1 MNKIKRSSFIKTMFA
16 GAVALHLPFIYSCNT
31 NDIDGVTIIINKDK
45 YFINIID
52 LKLIFDVLLPQSAIA
67 PSANSLKAD
76 IYMFWLL
83 ADDRVDLTRR
93 KTLASSINRINVFS
107 KEKFNSNIQQLSNI
121 ELEEVVQM
129 VSITS
134 WGETDLSLLMTVCF
148 EAMFANPVYNSN
160 TDYKGWQWLEYNGG
174 IPYPNKLNKYPE
186 ILQINHLK

>member
-1 MNKIKRSSFIKTMFA
+1 MFA